1 MPTQR
6 SLTARHRK
14 KSFVDGAMDNTR
26 QRAMMTRMLPRKAKV
41 ARMIFKA
48 ENKSTIPFGNVCSAS
63 ISPLSKLLSSTE
75 FDIVLDDYSKF

>member
-1 MPTQR
+1 MEQWII
-6 SLTARHRK
+6 
-14 KSFVDGAMDNTR
+14 
-26 QRAMMTRMLPRKAKV
+26 V

-48 ENKSTIPFGNVCSAS
+48 ENKSTITFGNICSAS